1 MSSNN
6 NISNGSTNQMLP
18 HKFNKLQKQTS
29 AQNVSNLMIQEKEA
43 MNSTLG
49 KRNELFSIF
58 FLFISMIYL

>member
-6 NISNGSTNQMLP
+6 NNNGSMNQMLP

-29 AQNVSNLMIQEKEA
+29 AQNVSNLVIQEKET

-49 KRNELFSIF
+49 KTNT
-58 FLFISMIYL
+58 

>member
-6 NISNGSTNQMLP
+6 NNQMLP

-49 KRNELFSIF
+49 KRNGLFSVF
-58 FLFISMIYL
+58 FYLFL